1 MGAGLL
7 KRAAVV
13 LVALALPASVA
24 ACGSSD
30 ETATSESAGASTSAS
45 TTEAPA
51 PAASST
57 ASADAGGVEAA
68 QAAVEQGRQE
78 VTGFTAPGPALDAT
92 SLSGGSIWYIPVS
105 ASIPA
110 LQIEAAGIKE
120 GAEAAGLKYETCD
133 GKFVPASASACIK
146 QAVNAGA
153 TGIITDSVDPATVG
167 PALASAKAKQIPVI
181 AANAQGTASEDLQF
195 VSMGDVESQ
204 PLAMNWIIADSQ
216 GDANILAVTISG
228 DGNTVKAADVG
239 LDELKKNCPEC
250 QYDEVA
256 LPVSQI
262 PKIPENTSSAL
273 LKNPDVNYG
282 FPEFD
287 FLAPQF
293 QRGMQQ
299 AGRTNKLKMV
309 STNAVLSQ
317 MQQIKS
323 GKQVADIGAN
333 RNYIGWT
340 AMDRLLRMK
349 LDLEPPTEAPAP
361 VRVFDETNIDSID
374 LSEGAAADGS
384 WWGPTTY
391 KDEFKKLWGLG

>member
-1 MGAGLL
+1 
-7 KRAAVV
+7 
-13 LVALALPASVA
+13 
-24 ACGSSD
+24 
-30 ETATSESAGASTSAS
+30 
-45 TTEAPA
+45 
-51 PAASST
+51 
-57 ASADAGGVEAA
+57 
-68 QAAVEQGRQE
+68 
-78 VTGFTAPGPALDAT
+78 
-92 SLSGGSIWYIPVS
+92 
-105 ASIPA
+105 
-110 LQIEAAGIKE
+110 
-120 GAEAAGLKYETCD
+120 
-133 GKFVPASASACIK
+133 
-146 QAVNAGA
+146 
-153 TGIITDSVDPATVG
+153 
-167 PALASAKAKQIPVI
+167 
-181 AANAQGTASEDLQF
+181 
-195 VSMGDVESQ
+195 MGDVESQ
-204 PLAMNWIIADSQ
+204 PLAMNWIIADSE

-228 DGNTVKAADVG
+228 DGNTVKAADIG
-239 LDELKKNCPEC
+239 LEGLKKNCPEC

-273 LKNPDVNYG
+273 LKNPDVDYG

-317 MQQIKS
+317 MQQVKS
-323 GKQVADIGAN
+323 GKQAADVGAN

-349 LDLEPPTEAPAP
+349 LDLDPPTEAPAP

-374 LSEGAAADGS
+374 LSEGAATDGS